1 MSGRKSEDAPSREAL
16 LAIMAQAKV
25 DQANADAHALRGKVC
40 PIQRPGLKR

>member
-1 MSGRKSEDAPSREAL
+1 MSGRQSDDATSRQAL

-25 DQANADAHALRGKVC
+25 DRANADAHALRGKVC